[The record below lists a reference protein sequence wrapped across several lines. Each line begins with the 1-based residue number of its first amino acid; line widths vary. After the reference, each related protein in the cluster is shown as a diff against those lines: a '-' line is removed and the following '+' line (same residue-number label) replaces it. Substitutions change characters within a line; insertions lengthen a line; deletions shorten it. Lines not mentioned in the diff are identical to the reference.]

1 MSHEDDGEV
10 GVLLS
15 DILCDVMDVLHGAVP
30 PVAVGEVAEVVG
42 ACDGMSVSEVV
53 MADGQDAPLG
63 EVLREPFVPQKVF
76 AHSVRNL
83 EHESRF
89 ATLRAV
95 SRDPVLPVR

>member
-1 MSHEDDGEV
+1 MKRKVASAGRQRGEF
-10 GVLLS
+10 S
-15 DILCDVMDVLHGAVP
+15 WS
-30 PVAVGEVAEVVG
+30 
-42 ACDGMSVSEVV
+42 MSVSEVV